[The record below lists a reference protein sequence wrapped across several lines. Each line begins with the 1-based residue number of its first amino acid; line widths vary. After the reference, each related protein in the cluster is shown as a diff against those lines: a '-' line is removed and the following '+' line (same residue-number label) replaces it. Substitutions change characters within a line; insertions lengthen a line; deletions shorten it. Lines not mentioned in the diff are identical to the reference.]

1 VNLALFAGLHL
12 LRDAPAVLDTA
23 LAARLVLPIERL
35 RDEVAKDAG
44 CFPEELVFHLTDDER
59 KQVSAEAQLAFTE
72 SGTALLAQKLPGA
85 PVLEVLKE
93 LAAARGAWLDQAKLA
108 QRVAALEQ
116 ELKII
121 GDIIAAANKE
131 AEAAKAEHPI
141 GFAPEGLPHGVKAK
155 DRAERGKP

>member
-1 VNLALFAGLHL
+1 MNLALFAGLHL

-23 LAARLVLPIERL
+23 LAVRLSLPIEQL
-35 RDEVAKDAG
+35 RDEVAKDAA
-44 CFPEELVFHLTDDER
+44 CFPEELVFHLNDEER
-59 KQVSAEAQLAFTE
+59 KQVSSEAQLAFTE

-108 QRVAALEQ
+108 QRVTALEQ

-121 GDIIAAANKE
+121 GDLIAAANKE
-131 AEAAKAEHPI
+131 AADAKAEHPI
-141 GFAPEGLPHGVKAK
+141 GFAPENLPHGVKAK
-155 DRAERGKP
+155 DRAEKDKP